1 MSATIAEEL
10 LVIARGAA
18 RAGALILDDSVG
30 AHISVTAKSEL
41 GDVVTDVDRRAE
53 RTIRNYISAR
63 RPDDAIIGEEYD
75 ATGDGTATYRWSI
88 DPLDGTSNFVAGI
101 PYFGSSVAVQETASG
116 RWIAGTVNAP
126 VLRQEYYAG
135 AGAGAWRESR
145 GSTVELTGADANSGP
160 VLFGTG
166 FSYSREMRAR
176 QFTDL
181 PRYME
186 HFTDVRSVGSAA
198 LGLCMAAEGSTS
210 AFVET
215 DLYEFDWA
223 AGALIA
229 EEAGLTVVRPR
240 AHRGGI
246 WTYSP
251 HIPLS
256 VPGSPFF
263 S

>member
-1 MSATIAEEL
+1 MSGTLAEEL

-30 AHISVTAKSEL
+30 AHVSVTAKSEL

-53 RTIRNYISAR
+53 RTIRSYINAR
-63 RPDDAIIGEEYD
+63 RPDDAITGEEYD
-75 ATGDGTATYRWSI
+75 ATGDGAATYRWSI

-116 RWIAGTVNAP
+116 SWVAGAVNAP
-126 VLRQEYYAG
+126 ALRQEYYAR
-135 AGAGAWRESR
+135 AGAGAWLTSR
-145 GSTVELTGADANSGP
+145 GSTVNLAGADTSSGAI
-160 VLFGTG
+160 LFGTG

-181 PRYME
+181 PLYME

-240 AHRGGI
+240 SHRGGI
-246 WTYSP
+246 WAHSP
-251 HIPLS
+251 HVPLTILDAPH
-256 VPGSPFF
+256 VG
-263 S
+263 